1 MHPIVAS
8 CFALLA
14 ALFPWLAAAQVAREA
29 NISRD

>member
-1 MHPIVAS
+1 MQPMVTT

-29 NISRD
+29 NISLD